1 METWL
6 VLLHAISLNLTIMTI
21 ISVLIQL
28 CLTISLGI
36 QNTACLTN
44 LFSGCSCCVETGH
57 LIGAYRLAGF
67 FTVGMTTDRVFRAGY
82 TISSFVSLALSLLDF
97 FNFYIFGLSGIFH
110 KMFFRYS
117 GLWFSSEQ
125 GFSQFCPSWPW
136 GDVHWCR
143 FMVTMAVLEHPSVY
157 WKFLHF
163 QRCWLIW
170 SNIMGAVWSFNN
182 RHSACE
188 LKYRNLSLRSHCHN
202 NIFAYCFFFRN
213 SDFLFVLFLTV
224 FLVIKHNACNGTKNS
239 KALSFLLSSQKCR

>member
-6 VLLHAISLNLTIMTI
+6 AQIS
-21 ISVLIQL
+21 ISFKSNYHDNYKCIHTTLFSNQFGNSEN
-28 CLTISLGI
+28 SL
-36 QNTACLTN
+36 LTN
-44 LFSGCSCCVETGH
+44 LFGGCSCCVETDD
-57 LIGAYRLAGF
+57 LICGAYRLTGF

-188 LKYRNLSLRSHCHN
+188 LKS
-202 NIFAYCFFFRN
+202 
-213 SDFLFVLFLTV
+213 
-224 FLVIKHNACNGTKNS
+224 
-239 KALSFLLSSQKCR
+239 